1 MQVAGCK
8 EALALHISDKALAP
22 CQGGFLVQILRMFE
36 HFLFQIL
43 RMFEHFLVQISEFFV
58 SQGASASRPNPED
71 EDGSDDSS
79 HGVLLHNMP
88 GGKSFAIY
96 LGW

>member
-1 MQVAGCK
+1 MLVAGFK

-22 CQGGFLVQILRMFE
+22 CQGGFLV
-36 HFLFQIL
+36 QIL